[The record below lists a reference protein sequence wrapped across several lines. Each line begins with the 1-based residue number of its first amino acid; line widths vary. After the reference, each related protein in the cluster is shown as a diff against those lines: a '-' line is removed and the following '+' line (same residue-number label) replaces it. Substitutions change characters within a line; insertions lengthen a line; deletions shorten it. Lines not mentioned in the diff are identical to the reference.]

1 MRTILV
7 FRTGTTGT
15 WREKLAGI
23 TAFAKTAD
31 WRVQAIDAR
40 TQLPDIKS
48 LLSFWEP
55 SGIILDASGDTSR
68 LDPRFFS
75 RMPCVCITPS
85 SDAFRRKT
93 ATVRSSSREIANLA
107 ARELLRREIKTLAF
121 IDAPGKPSWSTEKR
135 EAFRAVAELHG
146 FPLHVIT
153 ATAEL
158 FSLPRPIGLFAATDF
173 LAAEVLVL
181 AGHGRLRIPEDLSV
195 VGVDDDPEIC
205 ESCVPTL
212 SSVRPDFTELGFIA
226 AQTLRRRIDSP
237 RRKIESIE
245 IPPVGLVRRASSGA
259 QTDTCI
265 SQALEKIRL
274 HACEGLSVADVA
286 ALFGDC
292 SRRSAELRF
301 KAATGMTMTDAL
313 LDVRLSRAC
322 DYLKENLSVSS
333 VANFCGWKSDITFRK
348 AFKDKFGILPT
359 ALRRRMQ
366 HSFHLPA
373 SPATATRPSPA
384 RTSPSRPAAGC

>member
-1 MRTILV
+1 MQTILV

-23 TAFAKTAD
+23 TAFAKTVG

-40 TQLPDIKS
+40 TQLPDVKH
-48 LLSFWEP
+48 LVSFWDP

-68 LDPRFFS
+68 LNPRFFS
-75 RMPCVCITPS
+75 HTPCVSMTPS
-85 SDAFRRKT
+85 SDEIRYKT

-153 ATAEL
+153 NAKEL
-158 FSLPRPIGLFAATDF
+158 LKYPRPIGLFAATDF
-173 LAAEVLVL
+173 LAAEVLVI
-181 AGHGRLRIPEDLSV
+181 AGHSGLRVPEDLSV

-205 ESCVPTL
+205 ENCEPTL
-212 SSVRPDFTELGFIA
+212 TSVRPDFTELGFIA
-226 AQTLRRRIDSP
+226 AQTLRGRIASP
-237 RRKIESIE
+237 QRKIESIE

-259 QTDTCI
+259 LADACV
-265 SQALEKIRL
+265 SRALEKIRL
-274 HACEGLSVADVA
+274 RACEGLSVAEVA

-301 KAATGMTMTDAL
+301 KAATGMTMKDAI

-322 DYLKENLSVSS
+322 DYLKENLSVSA

-348 AFKDKFGILPT
+348 AFKAKFGILPT
-359 ALRRRMQ
+359 ALRRKKAKSSVR
-366 HSFHLPA
+366 
-373 SPATATRPSPA
+373 
-384 RTSPSRPAAGC
+384 